1 VSSMRYRIR
10 KQSFSI
16 GDDYWVTDERGER
29 AYKIDGKALRLRKAL
44 VLEDAGG
51 HELLKIH
58 EHVLAMR
65 DGMHIESPD
74 GTHVATVKRA
84 SVVPMRASW
93 TVDMPDDDDLY
104 VTGNVLDHEYLIER
118 DHETV
123 AAVSKQGFD
132 TAEEYG
138 VEVFRGADPAM
149 MLAIAAVLDATAHES
164 T

>member
-1 VSSMRYRIR
+1 MRYRIR
-10 KQSFSI
+10 KQAFSI
-16 GDDYWVTDERGER
+16 GDDYWVTDEHGER
-29 AYKIDGKALRLRKAL
+29 AYKIDGKVLRARKEL
-44 VLEDAGG
+44 VLEDARG

-65 DGMHIESPD
+65 EGMHIQAPD

-84 SVVPMRASW
+84 SVVPLRASW
-93 TVDMPDDDDLY
+93 TVDMTGDELY
-104 VTGNVLDHEYLIER
+104 VTGDVVDHEYLIER

-123 AAVSKQGFD
+123 AAVSRKGFD
-132 TAEEYG
+132 TAEDYG